1 MKIAIPIAEWIGIRT
16 SPAPTSRP
24 RCSRLKLASAS
35 ARSSPTFES
44 GSLAAPSRSPT
55 ARIDCTGA
63 GTEWTCTAGSTRDQV
78 QSAIDAADDEA
89 VITFAAGSYDWSDGR
104 ISLNG
109 IDGVTLICETE
120 RACAVTHDGDL
131 IYKDDVPAASARL
144 HRISGF
150 ALKTTVV
157 SVVMKKT
164 FNASIFTIPS
174 PANAQM

>member
-1 MKIAIPIAEWIGIRT
+1 M
-16 SPAPTSRP
+16 P
-24 RCSRLKLASAS
+24 RLHLVLASFAAALVLCTGALLAPAI
-35 ARSSPTFES
+35 AR
-44 GSLAAPSRSPT
+44 A
-55 ARIDCTGA
+55 DCTGA

-89 VITFAAGSYDWSDGR
+89 VITFAAGSYDWTGGR

-144 HRISGF
+144 HRVSGF
-150 ALKTTVV
+150 E
-157 SVVMKKT
+157 
-164 FNASIFTIPS
+164 FTGSAGTGTIWFLG
-174 PANAQM
+174 